1 MSPCNA
7 YQEDSESG
15 KGGCC
20 DAVPDGDALED
31 VWSRV
36 ALASKEEVSELVPD
50 LLRQGRG
57 GDGNLV
63 ESLGVLPPSGRVLD
77 VGDRDGPTHQGV
89 ENRSNILLS
98 PLLPLLWLELG
109 QALQT
114 LDHEKHLGTDVLLE
128 VGKFCVNGRLE
139 LETLVEATM
148 VLFQDHDPVLED
160 AGVLVG
166 DGGLQ
171 LQVETLLI
179 EELAGTVK
187 KMKHELHAGI
197 GRQMNT
203 IRFEAWCGE
212 AWHQENAGGPI
223 LHDVGELLQ
232 DLRQAL
238 VVPDWGGPIHG
249 WTDEERKVWAS
260 LRKLSDTLEEL
271 EDDSLGADG
280 SSGGAG

>member
-1 MSPCNA
+1 
-7 YQEDSESG
+7 
-15 KGGCC
+15 
-20 DAVPDGDALED
+20 
-31 VWSRV
+31 
-36 ALASKEEVSELVPD
+36 
-50 LLRQGRG
+50 
-57 GDGNLV
+57 
-63 ESLGVLPPSGRVLD
+63 
-77 VGDRDGPTHQGV
+77 
-89 ENRSNILLS
+89 
-98 PLLPLLWLELG
+98 
-109 QALQT
+109 
-114 LDHEKHLGTDVLLE
+114 
-128 VGKFCVNGRLE
+128 
-139 LETLVEATM
+139 M
-148 VLFQDHDPVLED
+148 VLFQGHDPVLED

-238 VVPDWGGPIHG
+238 VVRRQRPLTGDTPSSSTANSTTSTSTSEEPEKEEPDES
-249 WTDEERKVWAS
+249 EERQ
-260 LRKLSDTLEEL
+260 LSKSQSNGRTSRQTEK
-271 EDDSLGADG
+271 SLGRKNRVAALRQMTWK
-280 SSGGAG
+280 AGNHFQQRQS